1 MTFKFKNMGKSKV
14 NQISDWILGKFNS
27 DAGDTISPLKLQK
40 LLYYCQ
46 AWHYT
51 IFDKPIFDERIEA
64 WAHGPVVP
72 SQFKRFQYLGKNDS
86 IFSNRIVDTEKVIF
100 EKETEELLNEV
111 IDIYGQHTAYYLE
124 QLTHKE
130 RPWKETRGN
139 LEPYERSDKEIPL
152 KLMKEYYSSI
162 NK

>member
-1 MTFKFKNMGKSKV
+1 MYSAS
-14 NQISDWILGKFNS
+14 QITNWILSRINV

-51 IFDKPIFDERIEA
+51 IFNERLFDENIEA

-72 SQFKRFQYLGKNDS
+72 SQYRRFASTPRYAN
-86 IFSNRIVDTEKVIF
+86 INTEEIHIDEFHLSSKS
-100 EKETEELLNEV
+100 EELLEE
-111 IDIYGQHTAYYLE
+111 IMELYGEHSAYYLE

-130 RPWKETRGN
+130 RPWKETRGE
-139 LEPYERSDKEIPL
+139 LPPEAASDKVIPL
-152 KLMKEYYSSI
+152 DLMKEYYQSV

>member
-1 MTFKFKNMGKSKV
+1 MMIFKPINMNKYKAR
-14 NQISDWILGKFNS
+14 QIADWILGKFNTES
-27 DAGDTISPLKLQK
+27 GDTISPLKLQK

-46 AWHYT
+46 AWHFT
-51 IFDKPIFDERIEA
+51 IFDKTLFNERIEA

-72 SQFKRFQYLGKNDS
+72 SQFKRFSHLRMCDNILANPVQMGK
-86 IFSNRIVDTEKVIF
+86 VDL
-100 EKETEELLNEV
+100 EKEAEELLDEV

-139 LEPYERSDKEIPL
+139 IEPYLKSNKEIPL
-152 KLMKEYYSSI
+152 ILMKEYYSSV